1 MCNLC
6 LVLDNFTQTLGL
18 ACGKVMWTKSISKT
32 WRLRSAM
39 VVATAE
45 RPQRLKQAAQWTQVE
60 VQVHGRSRRTLTL
73 CTRPLVV
80 LSNAGGSGVLR
91 VQHTAGYSNYQLG
104 HASPTNRLALRA
116 CTARISTRLE
126 WSASACDPFSLA
138 ERTWMWLD
146 PSRRKWQTK
155 YSLIWLPRHWRE
167 NFPTVTRT
175 NQSLSNGRLF
185 ANCHAASPMV

>member
-18 ACGKVMWTKSISKT
+18 ACGKVTWTKSISKT

-39 VVATAE
+39 VVARTAE
-45 RPQRLKQAAQWTQVE
+45 RPQRLKQAAQWTQV
-60 VQVHGRSRRTLTL
+60 HGRSPRTLTL
-73 CTRPLVV
+73 CTRALVV

-138 ERTWMWLD
+138 ERTIPQEVANKIQLD
-146 PSRRKWQTK
+146 MVATALARK
-155 YSLIWLPRHWRE
+155 
-167 NFPTVTRT
+167 FPDSDSD
-175 NQSLSNGRLF
+175 QSESE
-185 ANCHAASPMV
+185 